1 MKNYIVYDR
10 EGKILRT
17 GICPDDM
24 MEIQAQKDEF
34 VMEGVANDIEDKII
48 DRQVIRRTEE
58 EINMIKERMKPDP
71 KELLIQQKM
80 QEMLR
85 EQAIDKL
92 KKEGK
97 L

>member
-1 MKNYIVYDR
+1 MKNYLVYNQ

-17 GICPDDM
+17 GSCPDDM
-24 MEIQAQKDEF
+24 IEIQAQKDEF

-48 DRQVIRRTEE
+48 DHQVIRRTEE

-71 KELLIQQKM
+71 KELLIQQMM
-80 QEMLR
+80 QELLR
-85 EQAIDKL
+85 GQAISEL
-92 KKEGK
+92 RKKGK